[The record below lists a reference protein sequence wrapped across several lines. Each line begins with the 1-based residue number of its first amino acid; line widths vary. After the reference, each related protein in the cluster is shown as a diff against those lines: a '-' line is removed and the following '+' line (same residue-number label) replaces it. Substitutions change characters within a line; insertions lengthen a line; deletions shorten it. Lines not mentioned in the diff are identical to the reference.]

1 MHRRELGGRAG
12 RTGRERVDAVRV
24 LVTGA
29 RGMLGRAVALALT
42 ARGDDVTVLQRHPS
56 GLPVREVLADLG
68 DLDAPPQAALAGQ
81 DAVVHLAAK
90 VDVVG
95 PWPEYARTNVDGTRR
110 LLAAA
115 RAAGVARFVHV
126 SSPSVAHAGDALVG
140 AGAGPAD
147 PGGARGHYARS
158 KALAEQAV
166 LQLAEHDPATRR
178 TGTRN
183 SPNRKTQLADQA
195 RATRRAETCDSPA
208 VVVVRPHL
216 VWGPGDTQLVGRI
229 LARARAGRLP
239 VVGTGTALID
249 TTYVDDA
256 VDALVAALD
265 RATDLHGR
273 VLVVSGGEPRPVA
286 ELLAS
291 ICAAGGAPAPR
302 VSVPARLARV
312 AGAVAETF
320 WRHEPPMTRFL
331 AEQLSTAHWFD
342 QRETRAA
349 LGWAPRVG
357 LDEGFRRLRTADPCH
372 PASWPQPGPAP
383 QRPVTA
389 SS

>member
-1 MHRRELGGRAG
+1 MK
-12 RTGRERVDAVRV
+12 V

-29 RGMLGRAVALALT
+29 RGMLGGAVARALA
-42 ARGDDVTVLQRHPS
+42 ARGDDVTVLQRRPS

-68 DLDAPPQAALAGQ
+68 DPDAPLDAALAGH

-95 PWPEYARTNVDGTRR
+95 PWREYLRTNVDGTRR

-115 RAAGVARFVHV
+115 RAAGVGRFVHV

-140 AGAGPAD
+140 VGAGTAD
-147 PGGARGHYARS
+147 PDGARGHYARS
-158 KALAEQAV
+158 KALAEREV
-166 LQLAEHDPATRR
+166 LAGVPERATRR
-178 TGTRN
+178 AGTRN
-183 SPNRKTQLADQA
+183 SPGGDAQL
-195 RATRRAETCDSPA
+195 A

-229 LARARAGRLP
+229 VARARAGRLA
-239 VVGTGTALID
+239 VVGTGAALID

-265 RATDLHGR
+265 RAPDLHRR

-291 ICAAGGAPAPR
+291 ICAAAGAPAPAR
-302 VSVPARLARV
+302 RAGRAGPRRRSRRRDPLAARPADDPVPRRTAVHRALVRPARDPRR
-312 AGAVAETF
+312 AGLD
-320 WRHEPPMTRFL
+320 PPDRSGRGLPEAGLPKAGRGRFVTGCSM
-331 AEQLSTAHWFD
+331 AAAK
-342 QRETRAA
+342 TRAE
-349 LGWAPRVG
+349 R
-357 LDEGFRRLRTADPCH
+357 
-372 PASWPQPGPAP
+372 PA
-383 QRPVTA
+383 TA

>member
-1 MHRRELGGRAG
+1 M
-12 RTGRERVDAVRV
+12 RV

-29 RGMLGRAVALALT
+29 RGMLGGAVARTLA
-42 ARGDDVTVLQRHPS
+42 ARGDEVTVLQRGAS
-56 GLPVREVLADLG
+56 GLPVREVRADLG
-68 DLDAPPQAALAGQ
+68 DPDAPLDAALAGQ

-95 PWPEYARTNVDGTRR
+95 PWRDYARTNVEGSGR

-126 SSPSVAHAGDALVG
+126 SSPSVANAGEALVG
-140 AGAGPAD
+140 VGAGPAD
-147 PGGARGHYARS
+147 PARARGHYARS
-158 KALAEQAV
+158 KALAERAV
-166 LQLAEHDPATRR
+166 LDANGELACTNAGLARTNAGLARTNAELAYRGSQLAGPERATHRA
-178 TGTRN
+178 GTLN
-183 SPNRKTQLADQA
+183 SPGPDGQPAA
-195 RATRRAETCDSPA
+195 RPA

-229 LARARAGRLP
+229 LARARARRLA

-265 RATDLHGR
+265 RAPDLHGR

-291 ICAAGGAPAPR
+291 ICAAVDAPAPR
-302 VSVPARLARV
+302 VAVPARLARV
-312 AGAVAETF
+312 AGAVVETF
-320 WRHEPPMTRFL
+320 WRREPPMTRFL

-357 LDEGFRRLRTADPCH
+357 LDEGFRRLRTADPCQAA
-372 PASWPQPGPAP
+372 PWPAP

>member
-1 MHRRELGGRAG
+1 
-12 RTGRERVDAVRV
+12 
-24 LVTGA
+24 
-29 RGMLGRAVALALT
+29 MLGRAVARALA
-42 ARGDDVTVLQRHPS
+42 ARGDDVTVLQRRPS

-68 DLDAPPQAALAGQ
+68 DVDAPLDAALGGQ

-95 PWPEYARTNVDGTRR
+95 PWREYARTNVDGTRR

-115 RAAGVARFVHV
+115 RGAGVARFVHV
-126 SSPSVAHAGDALVG
+126 SSPSVAHAGEPLIG

-166 LQLAEHDPATRR
+166 LRSDDAPPRSARHAGVHEPAEHDRATRR
-178 TGTRN
+178 AGTRN
-183 SPNRKTQLADQA
+183 SPYSDAQLAEQE
-195 RATRRAETCDSPA
+195 RATRRAETRNSPA

-229 LARARAGRLP
+229 LARARAGRLA

-249 TTYVDDA
+249 TTYLDDA

-265 RATDLHGR
+265 RATDLHRR

-291 ICAAGGAPAPR
+291 ICTAAGVPTPR
-302 VSVPARLARV
+302 IAVPARLGRV
-312 AGAVAETF
+312 AGAVAETL

-357 LDEGFRRLRTADPCH
+357 LDGGLPR
-372 PASWPQPGPAP
+372 
-383 QRPVTA
+383 
-389 SS
+389 